1 VHSVVIEKIKKGEAA
16 VEFETQHA
24 ASCNEAAELA
34 IAHAPSTVACISAT
48 VRLAVIPFASRMKN
62 RK

>member
-34 IAHAPSTVACISAT
+34 IAHAPSTVA
-48 VRLAVIPFASRMKN
+48 
-62 RK
+62 